1 MNNKKYTIK
10 YIGDRIRQKNQEKEF
25 SNSNLIN
32 YNNKNI
38 IPINNFNDIYNKS
51 SSYLNK
57 VNIASKNE
65 NNKNK
70 NNRKTS
76 TQNFKKINIIEKEKE
91 NKDINEYKI
100 NNLSSSYNNNYTNI
114 KTDKIVFI
122 DLKNNDNLNNLMDN
136 ENQNENIKHRKTSKK
151 KLVKKI
157 SGGRENNIRSTTNL
171 ISLKKRNLKSIYSS
185 NISKNLNK
193 RYKSNKTNSLN
204 RKAPKFFSSQEL
216 KMFKD
221 KNIKKIKS
229 IKKSDKRKSKNVN
242 DNSIIELLYE
252 LK

>member
-65 NNKNK
+65 NNKNQ

-91 NKDINEYKI
+91 NKDINEYRI
-100 NNLSSSYNNNYTNI
+100 NNLSSSYNIYLSLRKSFESFLYSGFFLRNSSKEIWYKSLI
-114 KTDKIVFI
+114 LKPRDVIVFI
-122 DLKNNDNLNNLMDN
+122 
-136 ENQNENIKHRKTSKK
+136 ER
-151 KLVKKI
+151 
-157 SGGRENNIRSTTNL
+157 G
-171 ISLKKRNLKSIYSS
+171 
-185 NISKNLNK
+185 
-193 RYKSNKTNSLN
+193 
-204 RKAPKFFSSQEL
+204 
-216 KMFKD
+216 
-221 KNIKKIKS
+221 
-229 IKKSDKRKSKNVN
+229 
-242 DNSIIELLYE
+242 LLF
-252 LK
+252 